1 MPNRR
6 DQIRLTP
13 GEQRQFLDSTK
24 TLYLASN
31 GKDGF
36 PHVVAMWFAL
46 DGEDVVMTT
55 FRKSQKVVNLKRD
68 PRCALLL
75 EQGETYDRL
84 KGLLLRGHCDI
95 IDDEETTLATLARI
109 GQRSGGAAH
118 PTAQALDAMRP
129 QARKRIT
136 LRFRPERTASWD
148 HAKLGGVY

>member
-13 GEQRQFLDSTK
+13 TEQRDFLETTK

-36 PHVVAMWFAL
+36 PHVVAMWYAI

-55 FRKSQKVVNLKRD
+55 FRKSQKVVNLRRD
-68 PRCALLL
+68 ARCALLL

-84 KGLLLRGHCDI
+84 KGLLLRGHCEI

-109 GQRSGGAAH
+109 GERSGGAT

-129 QARKRIT
+129 QARKRVT
-136 LRFRPERTASWD
+136 LRFRPERRASWD
-148 HAKLGGVY
+148 HAKLGGAY